1 MPRFNVQHPQTGKW
15 RCFSTVTDYWVSDWM
30 DENSYE
36 KWRKNQYG
44 NNCGSVYDANQ
55 MTLEDAESRIEL
67 GKENE
72 QDYD

>member
-1 MPRFNVQHPQTGKW
+1 
-15 RCFSTVTDYWVSDWM
+15 M